1 MLQFDFPLSKK
12 ARTYLKFEQI
22 FKTAEDNCNINTV
35 QEAYCLLR
43 CIVDFIDLVDGTGT
57 IKLEILKDLEKCDS
71 SLRDWLSDPEVDNDF
86 VNDLRKQIVEAR
98 SLLDTFT
105 RQRTVLRDDPIISV
119 VKQRFR
125 TPCGINCYDTPI
137 FEFWL
142 NLPIEERRRDVQTW
156 LSELECLRGPITTLL
171 YLWRLCT
178 EPKDCIAHQGFMQEN
193 IDNIDLV
200 RVAYDNESIRGYP
213 QVSGFSSRV
222 NIRFYPYDKGAQ
234 VGDIPCA
241 VTYISGNLK

>member
-22 FKTAEDNCNINTV
+22 FKTAEENCNINTI
-35 QEAYCLLR
+35 QETFCLLR
-43 CIVDFIDLVDGTGT
+43 CIVDYIDLVDGMGT

-71 SLRDWLSDPEVDNDF
+71 SLRDWLTDPEVDKEF
-86 VNDLRKQIVEAR
+86 VNELRQQIVTAR
-98 SLLDTFT
+98 SMLDSFT
-105 RQRTVLRDDPIISV
+105 RQRTVLRDDPLISII
-119 VKQRFR
+119 KQRFR

-142 NLPIEERRRDVQTW
+142 SLPNEERRRNVKIW
-156 LSELECLRGPITTLL
+156 LHELECLRVPITTLL

-178 EPKDCIAHQGFMQEN
+178 EPQKRIAHQGFMQEN
-193 IDNIDLV
+193 IDNLDLV
-200 RVAYDNESIRGYP
+200 TITYDNNSIRGYP
-213 QVSGFSSRV
+213 QVSGFSSRISV
-222 NIRFYPYDKGAQ
+222 RFYPYDKGAP
-234 VGDIPCA
+234 VGDIPFS